1 MKVLCVDSVRKAVRD
16 LCIQAGTRLPDDVL
30 TALAKAS
37 ETEDS
42 PLGKEVLGAIV
53 KNANLAKETKIPIC
67 QDTGVTYVFLEL
79 GQDLHLVGGDLRE
92 AVTKGVAEGYIE
104 GYLRKSVVKDPL
116 FDRSNT
122 GDNTPPVIH
131 VEIVPGSNLA
141 ITVFPKG
148 TGSEN
153 MSVLNMLTPS
163 AGVEGVKR
171 MVLDAVAKG
180 GANACPPL
188 IVGVGVGGM
197 MDTAAYLAKK
207 AVLRPVG
214 TPNPD
219 PKVAELE
226 ETLLREVN
234 ALRIGP
240 SGLGGS
246 TTAIAVHI
254 ETYPTHIGALPCA
267 VNLQCHAARRASI
280 VLEGEEVADCG

>member
-1 MKVLCVDSVRKAVRD
+1 
-16 LCIQAGTRLPDDVL
+16 
-30 TALAKAS
+30 
-37 ETEDS
+37 
-42 PLGKEVLGAIV
+42 
-53 KNANLAKETKIPIC
+53 
-67 QDTGVTYVFLEL
+67 
-79 GQDLHLVGGDLRE
+79 
-92 AVTKGVAEGYIE
+92 
-104 GYLRKSVVKDPL
+104 
-116 FDRSNT
+116 
-122 GDNTPPVIH
+122 
-131 VEIVPGSNLA
+131 
-141 ITVFPKG
+141 
-148 TGSEN
+148 
-153 MSVLNMLTPS
+153 
-163 AGVEGVKR
+163 